1 MRLAHCSHVHSVF
14 PSSKRRG
21 DGASMSSL
29 PPAAHRATGPRVAD
43 LQLRGSAGPVRT
55 RVAWPRSAG
64 GPTPPPL
71 LVFLPAAGDH
81 DPGPTVSELAGV
93 VVLEVTDTRPPRL
106 PDAAALLQATTA
118 TQWAADHAAELDADA
133 RRVLVGGEGRG
144 AWLAAAVAL
153 QARDDGWPTL
163 TRQVLVGPAATES
176 EGGSAVTRLVSSR
189 RVPSLVGVAP
199 ATVLAIGEGSRGVD
213 IRGYVSRLRD
223 AGVDVDD
230 LPDRDPTAS
239 IAPRL
244 ASALRRA
251 VGEDGGRPA

>member
-1 MRLAHCSHVHSVF
+1 
-14 PSSKRRG
+14 
-21 DGASMSSL
+21 MSSL
-29 PPAAHRATGPRVAD
+29 PPAAQHGATGPRVAD
-43 LQLRGSAGPVRT
+43 LQLRGSAGPLRT
-55 RVAWPRSAG
+55 RVAWPPSAG

-71 LVFLPAAGDH
+71 LVFLPGDGSH
-81 DPGPTVSELAGV
+81 DPGPTVSGLAGI

-106 PDAAALLQATTA
+106 PDAAALLEATTA
-118 TQWAADHAAELDADA
+118 TQWAADHAAELDADP

-163 TRQVLVGPAATES
+163 ARQVLMVTAAPRS
-176 EGGSAVTRLVSSR
+176 QGGSAAAGLVSSR

-199 ATVLAIGEGSRGVD
+199 ATVLTIGEGRLGAYV
-213 IRGYVSRLRD
+213 RGYVSRLRD

-230 LPDRDPTAS
+230 LPDRDPTAG

>member
-1 MRLAHCSHVHSVF
+1 
-14 PSSKRRG
+14 
-21 DGASMSSL
+21 MSSL
-29 PPAAHRATGPRVAD
+29 PPPAHHGASRPRVAD
-43 LQLRGSAGPVRT
+43 LQLRGSAGPLRT
-55 RVAWPRSAG
+55 RVAWPPSG
-64 GPTPPPL
+64 GAPTPPPL
-71 LVFLPAAGDH
+71 LVFLPGDGSH
-81 DPGPTVSELAGV
+81 DPGSTVSELAGI

-106 PDAAALLQATTA
+106 PDEAALLEAMTA
-118 TQWAADHAAELDADA
+118 TQWVADHAAELDADP

-163 TRQVLVGPAATES
+163 ARQVLVVPAAPGS
-176 EGGSAVTRLVSSR
+176 QGGSAVARLVSSR
-189 RVPSLVGVAP
+189 RAPSLVGVAP
-199 ATVLAIGEGSRGVD
+199 ATVLTIGEGSRGADVG
-213 IRGYVSRLRD
+213 GYVSQLRD

-230 LPDRDPTAS
+230 LADRDPTAS

>member
-1 MRLAHCSHVHSVF
+1 
-14 PSSKRRG
+14 
-21 DGASMSSL
+21 MSSL
-29 PPAAHRATGPRVAD
+29 PPAAQHGATGPRVAD
-43 LQLRGSAGPVRT
+43 LQLRGSAGPLRT
-55 RVAWPRSAG
+55 RVAWPPSVG

-71 LVFLPAAGDH
+71 LVFLPGDGSH
-81 DPGPTVSELAGV
+81 DPGPTVSGLAGI
-93 VVLEVTDTRPPRL
+93 VVLEVADTRPPRL
-106 PDAAALLQATTA
+106 PDAAALLEATTA
-118 TQWAADHAAELDADA
+118 TQWAADHAAELDADP

-163 TRQVLVGPAATES
+163 ARQVLMVTAAPRS
-176 EGGSAVTRLVSSR
+176 QGGSAAARLVSSR

-199 ATVLAIGEGSRGVD
+199 ATVLTIGEGRLGAYV
-213 IRGYVSRLRD
+213 RGYVSRLRD

-230 LPDRDPTAS
+230 LPDRDPTAG